1 MLAELKH
8 PRRSTTHSRQAAE
21 SNIQATEMSWYPRFD
36 HLMLNT
42 LPLPPVCDVGQQ
54 GKGPLQ
60 GQALTFVHGEN
71 GESKLGSQVSHA
83 LLKFEMHIW
92 KCSSTTS

>member
-36 HLMLNT
+36 HLMLILCHCHLYVT
-42 LPLPPVCDVGQQ
+42 LGSKE
-54 GKGPLQ
+54 KGPCKARL
-60 GQALTFVHGEN
+60 
-71 GESKLGSQVSHA
+71 
-83 LLKFEMHIW
+83 
-92 KCSSTTS
+92 